1 MIVLD
6 GKLKLG
12 YASGRFLCPEYGQY
26 IPGLPSL
33 KWG

>member
-1 MIVLD
+1 MNVLD

-26 IPGLPSL
+26 IPGLL
-33 KWG
+33 H